1 MAEKTPVRVNYDGS
15 NNPIGFAEF
24 QADDF
29 IGLDDGGTGG
39 SYASLAEL
47 LSGVGLGTGDTPTFT
62 GIITSGDVTIGGNL
76 TVDGTTT
83 TVNSTTVTIDDP
95 IFTLGGDAELA
106 ADDNKDRGIE
116 FRWHDGTGSKLGFF
130 GFDDS
135 TGKFTFIPDAINAAE
150 TFSGTAGTIVAN
162 LEGNVTGTISSI
174 SNFDTDDLTE
184 GATNLYFTNER
195 VDDRVAALL
204 IDSTTSGIDIS
215 YDDVSNSLT
224 ISTDLSEIIE
234 SLQDNVEGLF
244 VGGTGVSATYNDAS
258 NQLELAIDFSEF
270 DTGSITEGSNL
281 FFTDERV
288 DDRISAL
295 LVDANTEG
303 IDVSYDD
310 AGNQLTL
317 SVDLTEIVESLQ
329 DNVQGLFSG
338 GTGITATYDDAA
350 NTLALSIDF
359 TEFDTDDL
367 VEGTTNLFYTEGR
380 FDTSF
385 AGKSTT
391 DLTEGTNLY
400 YTTARANTDFDT
412 KLAAADTDDLSE
424 GSTNLYY
431 TDTRA
436 NSAIDT
442 RVDKAFID
450 ALNVDAD
457 TLDGIDSTGFATS
470 AQGTLADSA
479 LQSGD
484 NITELTNNANYIDLT
499 DISVTDS
506 GGDGSLSYDN
516 TTGVITYTG
525 PSQAEVL
532 AHISGGT
539 GITVSGSGVIATT
552 ITQYADSDVE
562 AYLSGGTGVSF
573 SSGVISI
580 GQAVGTTDNVTFN
593 DVTVNGVLN
602 SNDIT
607 AANIS
612 IDGNA
617 TITGDLTVEGTT
629 TQVDSTTVTVADP
642 LFKYAKDNTG
652 NSVDIGFYGK
662 YVQSSTTKYA
672 GLAWDA
678 SQSDKFRL
686 FHGLQTEPTTTVDI
700 TATGHTVGTLIAN
713 LEGDVTGNADTA
725 TALASAQNFSLTG
738 DVTATAISFDGT
750 GAVALSTTVT
760 ESAVTQHEAALTITE
775 SQISDLQSYLTVET
789 NDLTSAVT
797 WANVPDAN
805 ITQSSVTQHQAAL
818 SINESQITFTSN
830 FLENLVEDLTPQ
842 LGGTLDA
849 NGNTIDMG
857 VNVITDTK
865 VGQWDTAYSWGDHA
879 SAGYLT
885 SYTETDPIYT
895 ASSWY
900 TTTNNSANWDTAY
913 GWGDHSAAGYLTSFT
928 ETNDLTAAVTWANV
942 PDANITETS
951 VTQHE
956 AALSITESQIS
967 DLGSYITASSTDT
980 LTNKTFDA
988 NGTGNSL
995 SNVETA
1001 DIASGSKS
1009 GSDTTLITGTAGTNG
1024 NVVTWNADGDAVD
1037 SGYAV
1042 SAFVGGVNYQGT
1054 WNAST
1059 NSPTIP
1065 TASSSNKGYYYKVS
1079 VAGSTSI
1086 DGETD
1091 WKVGDW
1097 IISNGTTWDKVDNTE
1112 SVSSVF
1118 GRTGAVTASFSDIS
1132 GTATHEQGGLEA
1144 DVRAYS
1150 GLIKISGGATSAIT
1164 DNSSDWDT
1172 AFGWGDHSLEGYL
1185 TNIDA
1190 ESISSLADVTITSIA
1205 SGEIL
1210 KWSGTAWINNT
1221 LAEAGIL
1228 SNVLGD
1234 TEPQL
1239 GGQLDVNGNAI
1250 GDGTRELLTFTEDGS
1265 AVNHI
1270 NIENQATGGGP
1281 IIRSTGTDTNVDLN
1295 LQTKGSGDINLESLI
1310 YSETNKKLFYS
1321 DITGVGTG
1329 TALTITSAGVDSGN
1343 TDGATGGALSLGSGD
1358 AGDSAGGNTGN
1369 VTLVSGAST
1378 TGNSGSVEINSGGSA
1393 TGSGSITLRT
1403 GSVSSSGSAGDIIL
1417 APEADVGGGTYGDVR
1432 PDGDGV
1438 QNLGTASNRWKAF
1451 YQTTNY
1457 FVETGAGTNY
1467 VAFTAPSS
1475 IASDVTWTLPNADGS
1490 SGQVLST
1497 NGSGTLSWV
1506 TASGGGGIALTDL
1519 SVGAEASAS
1528 GDGAISYD
1536 NTTGVF
1542 TYTPPTAAG
1551 ISAITASSTDTLTNK
1566 TFDANGTGNSLS
1578 NVETADIASG
1588 SKTGSDTTLVTGTAG
1603 TNGNLVSWNADGDAV
1618 DSSIVASN
1626 VALTDG
1632 DTYTGTHDFGGA
1644 TLEIP
1649 NGAAPSL
1656 SVAGQIALDTSTTDH
1671 TALLK
1676 YHDGTNEFVIP
1687 AILSSGL
1694 STTDNDVIAYNA
1706 ANNRFE
1712 MEAQSGSGGGTVTS
1726 VDMSVPTGFAISGN
1740 PITSSGTLALAFDTG
1755 YSLPSDATQATWI
1768 TASSTTTFT
1777 NKTFDADG
1785 TGNIITNIGSSEIKA
1800 EIVTGLS
1807 EETNPES
1814 GDYLLGVEAGGGA
1827 LRKFDVGDLPFAPVN
1842 FTENAQTG
1850 TSYTLVL
1857 SDDGKVVTM
1866 NNVSSN
1872 TLTVPPNSSV
1882 AFPTGTQITVVQEGA
1897 GATTL
1902 AGGLGVTINSLNG
1915 ELTFSGRYAAAT
1927 LVKVDT
1933 DTWFAFGAL
1942 GDPAAPSSEFA
1953 DNVFKIQDDSDDTKA
1968 LAYEVSAIATATTR
1982 TWTVPD
1988 RDIDFSANGTF
1999 AERDIDFQ
2007 NQTGTTYTLVLTDAG
2022 KMVELNNAS
2031 AITLTIPTNASVPFP
2046 IGTQIAIIQQGAGQV
2061 TVSSS
2066 ATIRSKGG
2074 NLKLSDQYSGA
2085 SLTKRGT
2092 DEWYLVGDLT
2102 A

>member
-1 MAEKTPVRVNYDGS
+1 MPEKYLTQVAAQTDALADGDLFLITDVS
-15 NNPIGFAEF
+15 DTSEKSDGTNKKLTFTQIKS
-24 QADDF
+24 
-29 IGLDDGGTGG
+29 GLD
-39 SYASLAEL
+39 
-47 LSGVGLGTGDTPTFT
+47 
-62 GIITSGDVTIGGNL
+62 
-76 TVDGTTT
+76 
-83 TVNSTTVTIDDP
+83 
-95 IFTLGGDAELA
+95 
-106 ADDNKDRGIE
+106 
-116 FRWHDGTGSKLGFF
+116 
-130 GFDDS
+130 
-135 TGKFTFIPDAINAAE
+135 
-150 TFSGTAGTIVAN
+150 TAG
-162 LEGNVTGTISSI
+162 
-174 SNFDTDDLTE
+174 
-184 GATNLYFTNER
+184 
-195 VDDRVAALL
+195 
-204 IDSTTSGIDIS
+204 
-215 YDDVSNSLT
+215 
-224 ISTDLSEIIE
+224 
-234 SLQDNVEGLF
+234 
-244 VGGTGVSATYNDAS
+244 
-258 NQLELAIDFSEF
+258 
-270 DTGSITEGSNL
+270 
-281 FFTDERV
+281 
-288 DDRISAL
+288 
-295 LVDANTEG
+295 
-303 IDVSYDD
+303 
-310 AGNQLTL
+310 
-317 SVDLTEIVESLQ
+317 
-329 DNVQGLFSG
+329 
-338 GTGITATYDDAA
+338 
-350 NTLALSIDF
+350 
-359 TEFDTDDL
+359 
-367 VEGTTNLFYTEGR
+367 
-380 FDTSF
+380 
-385 AGKSTT
+385 
-391 DLTEGTNLY
+391 
-400 YTTARANTDFDT
+400 
-412 KLAAADTDDLSE
+412 
-424 GSTNLYY
+424 
-431 TDTRA
+431 
-436 NSAIDT
+436 
-442 RVDKAFID
+442 
-450 ALNVDAD
+450 
-457 TLDGIDSTGFATS
+457 
-470 AQGTLADSA
+470 
-479 LQSGD
+479 
-484 NITELTNNANYIDLT
+484 YIKLT

-506 GGDGSLSYDN
+506 GGDGSLSYDSS
-516 TTGVITYTG
+516 TGVFTYTG
-525 PSQAEVL
+525 PSAAEVRAHLSVGSEATASGDGAISYNNSTGVFTYTPPTLAGLNGSIDDLSDVTLTSAATNDILRWNGSAFVNTDAPTLDALQFDLTAAETAAVGQLAWNSEDLTLDLGLDTNVTLQIGQEQVARIKATTAIRNGMAVYVSGVTGGSDNLEGTPFSANSGSGIDELRFLGIATETLSTNDIGFVTTFGKVRGVDGTTYASGGIRDNADTESWSVGDILYASANIAGTLTSVIPTAPNRRMPIAIVLKVTSETNLTLFARAEVERNILDELHDVLISGTPANNEVL
-532 AHISGGT
+532 AYDSASGNW
-539 GITVSGSGVIATT
+539 IN
-552 ITQYADSDVE
+552 Q
-562 AYLSGGTGVSF
+562 
-573 SSGVISI
+573 
-580 GQAVGTTDNVTFN
+580 
-593 DVTVNGVLN
+593 
-602 SNDIT
+602 T
-607 AANIS
+607 AA
-612 IDGNA
+612 
-617 TITGDLTVEGTT
+617 E
-629 TQVDSTTVTVADP
+629 
-642 LFKYAKDNTG
+642 
-652 NSVDIGFYGK
+652 
-662 YVQSSTTKYA
+662 A
-672 GLAWDA
+672 GIA
-678 SQSDKFRL
+678 
-686 FHGLQTEPTTTVDI
+686 
-700 TATGHTVGTLIAN
+700 ATGHTHSTSDITSGTFADARIA
-713 LEGDVTGNADTA
+713 
-725 TALASAQNFSLTG
+725 
-738 DVTATAISFDGT
+738 
-750 GAVALSTTVT
+750 
-760 ESAVTQHEAALTITE
+760 ES
-775 SQISDLQSYLTVET
+775 
-789 NDLTSAVT
+789 N
-797 WANVPDAN
+797 
-805 ITQSSVTQHQAAL
+805 VTQHQ
-818 SINESQITFTSN
+818 
-830 FLENLVEDLTPQ
+830 
-842 LGGTLDA
+842 
-849 NGNTIDMG
+849 
-857 VNVITDTK
+857 
-865 VGQWDTAYSWGDHA
+865 
-879 SAGYLT
+879 
-885 SYTETDPIYT
+885 
-895 ASSWY
+895 
-900 TTTNNSANWDTAY
+900 
-913 GWGDHSAAGYLTSFT
+913 
-928 ETNDLTAAVTWANV
+928 
-942 PDANITETS
+942 
-951 VTQHE
+951 

-1270 NIENQATGGGP
+1270 NIENEATGGGP